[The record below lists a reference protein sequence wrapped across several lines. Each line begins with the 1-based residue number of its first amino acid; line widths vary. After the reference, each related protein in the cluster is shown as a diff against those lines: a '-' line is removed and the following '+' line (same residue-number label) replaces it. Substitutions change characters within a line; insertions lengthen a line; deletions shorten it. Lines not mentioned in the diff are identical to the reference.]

1 MIEILISLLIVAIIV
16 IVVFYVIDLLGLP
29 APVPMIAK
37 LIVGLV
43 VLLWLLQSVVPGH
56 FPKIG
61 MNNEQAQ
68 IVKIV

>member
-43 VLLWLLQSVVPGH
+43 VLLWLQSVVPGH